1 MCDYI
6 AQWERG
12 YTYQYAIEATNVKK
26 SFLTG
31 VATEVNEQDMNF
43 REITELKVRINNLKD
58 LLNHTIRYGEDDLSR
73 AVREK
78 IKKSERE
85 LIILQTKSNT
95 ISYDKTGTPTP

>member
-1 MCDYI
+1 MCDYT

-12 YTYQYAIEATNVKK
+12 YIYQYAIEATNVKK

-31 VATEVNEQDMNF
+31 VVTEVNEQDMNF

-58 LLNHTIRYGEDDLSR
+58 LLKSTIRYGEDDLSR

>member
-1 MCDYI
+1 M
-6 AQWERG
+6 
-12 YTYQYAIEATNVKK
+12 
-26 SFLTG
+26 TG

-58 LLNHTIRYGEDDLSR
+58 LLKSTIRYGEDDLSR

>member
-1 MCDYI
+1 MCDYT

-12 YTYQYAIEATNVKK
+12 YTYQYTIEATNIKK

-58 LLNHTIRYGEDDLSR
+58 LLKSTIRYGEDDLSR